1 MEQSSED
8 AQPSIEAEQQQQP
21 KKKKGP
27 RRVTRSTRRK
37 RPNAAAAAAANNS
50 SSVADDA
57 SCQAPTKLFVNS
69 PSSVASNASSTSLR
83 GISWVEHFLPQGL
96 LSPYLSAS
104 SPRKA
109 GQMQQQARRR
119 KHSAPF
125 SSSAASSPTLT
136 QQRSDSAQFGRE
148 PDSTSARVNAPRNM
162 LTPSRSHT
170 PVASW
175 VELMSPY
182 AAQPTGNH
190 GGRSMS
196 DASQDEAYER
206 QRWIDWAI
214 AAAETERRRRIAEV
228 YMLYSLSILF
238 SLSMMIQSRTLT
250 QQHIAESTLV
260 SCLNTCCC
268 TSTAYCLKYVRYEAL
283 LQCPHSLLAHCT
295 TAATPG

>member
-1 MEQSSED
+1 MEQSAED
-8 AQPSIEAEQQQQP
+8 EQPSSEAEQQQQP

-37 RPNAAAAAAANNS
+37 RPNAAAAATNS

-57 SCQAPTKLFVNS
+57 SCQAPAQLFVNS

-109 GQMQQQARRR
+109 GQMQQHARRR

-136 QQRSDSAQFGRE
+136 QQRSDSTQFGRE
-148 PDSTSARVNAPRNM
+148 TDSTSARVNAPRSM

-190 GGRSMS
+190 GGRSMP

-228 YMLYSLSILF
+228 YTSYSLSMLF
-238 SLSMMIQSRTLT
+238 T
-250 QQHIAESTLV
+250 
-260 SCLNTCCC
+260 
-268 TSTAYCLKYVRYEAL
+268 Y
-283 LQCPHSLLAHCT
+283 
-295 TAATPG
+295 

>member
-1 MEQSSED
+1 MEQSADDVQQSSE
-8 AQPSIEAEQQQQP
+8 AVVQQP

-37 RPNAAAAAAANNS
+37 RPNAAAAANNS

-57 SCQAPTKLFVNS
+57 SCQAPAQLFVNS

-136 QQRSDSAQFGRE
+136 QQRSDSTQFGRE
-148 PDSTSARVNAPRNM
+148 PDSTSARRDAPPRSM

-196 DASQDEAYER
+196 DASQDEVYER

-228 YMLYSLSILF
+228 YIVALYILK
-238 SLSMMIQSRTLT
+238 LVVLQSRVFTHCRLG
-250 QQHIAESTLV
+250 A
-260 SCLNTCCC
+260 
-268 TSTAYCLKYVRYEAL
+268 
-283 LQCPHSLLAHCT
+283 SLLLEGLLLHQHSVPLEAYYTLRSTIDCT
-295 TAATPG
+295 ACA

>member
-1 MEQSSED
+1 VQPPSE
-8 AQPSIEAEQQQQP
+8 AAQQQP

-37 RPNAAAAAAANNS
+37 RPNAAANVNS
-50 SSVADDA
+50 SSTADDT
-57 SCQAPTKLFVNS
+57 SCQAPAQLLVNS

-96 LSPYLSAS
+96 LSPYLSTS

-109 GQMQQQARRR
+109 GQMQHQARRR

-136 QQRSDSAQFGRE
+136 QQRSDSTQFGRE
-148 PDSTSARVNAPRNM
+148 ADSTAARRDAPRSSM

-175 VELMSPY
+175 VDLMSPY
-182 AAQPTGNH
+182 AAQPMGSH

-228 YMLYSLSILF
+228 
-238 SLSMMIQSRTLT
+238 
-250 QQHIAESTLV
+250 
-260 SCLNTCCC
+260 CLH
-268 TSTAYCLKYVRYEAL
+268 AVCLIFRKLGAL
-283 LQCPHSLLAHCT
+283 LVTRTRAL
-295 TAATPG
+295 